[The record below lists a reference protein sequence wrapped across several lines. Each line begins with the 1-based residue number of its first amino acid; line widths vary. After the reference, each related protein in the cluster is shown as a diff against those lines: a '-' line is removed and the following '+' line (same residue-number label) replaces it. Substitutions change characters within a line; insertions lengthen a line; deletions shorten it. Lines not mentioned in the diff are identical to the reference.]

1 MNNEKEKIKQFCE
14 NIFFKNGFT
23 KISMD
28 ELATGMK
35 ISKKTIY
42 KHFDSKE
49 QLILEVINHMLE
61 NVKSYVKTVIEKDEN
76 SVAKFMDIV
85 NFISNTMFKPN
96 EKFFKDIQSDFPE
109 VWLRI
114 DKFRSE
120 LMPVFIK
127 RIFQQGIE
135 EGLMVERPWEIL
147 ITMLV
152 ASVRSVVNPDFIL
165 RNNYSIS
172 EALSITLDIL
182 MDTILTSKGKLVYKK
197 IKLEFNNEN

>member
-147 ITMLV
+147 ITILV
-152 ASVRSVVNPDFIL
+152 ASVRSVINPDFIL
-165 RNNYSIS
+165 RNNFSVS
-172 EALSITLDIL
+172 EALSITMDIL
-182 MDTILTSKGKLVYKK
+182 MDSILTSKGKSVYKK
-197 IKLEFNNEN
+197 IKLELNNEN